1 MTRILMVAK
10 FREVRGGA
18 ERHLHDLIAGL
29 RHRGHDV
36 ALFSSEDVEAAGGL
50 AFTAS
55 AGGRARVEAAQALL
69 WNSSARTLLSRMTT
83 EFRPDVM
90 HFHGI
95 YHQLSPSVLG
105 VSDVPVV
112 MTLHDNKLAAPCYA
126 LYRDGEICQACVGK
140 VVATPAIR
148 YKCVQGSTLGSA
160 LCVIEGVL
168 HRRRYRRLV
177 DRFIVPS
184 RFSRDVAVRGGLPAG
199 RVSVIPWGVVV
210 EPVAA
215 NTYQQPYQPKT
226 AFFGGRLEPMK
237 GLQVLLDA
245 WESMP
250 AGHGCVL
257 RIAGRGQLESEVK
270 AVAQRNPSVQFL
282 GLLPGSAVLA
292 EARGAAI
299 AVVPSQMPEM
309 MGLAAVESLVLGTPL
324 VASDRGAL
332 VDLRGPG
339 VWTLPRVDAGAVRT
353 ALVRLLLDNE
363 QVAYREALSR
373 RDLSLYRFDGMLD
386 AIESEYVRAGA

>member
-18 ERHLHDLIAGL
+18 ERHLHDLIGGL
-29 RHRGHDV
+29 RRRGHDV
-36 ALFSSEDVEAAGGL
+36 TLFSSEDVEAAGGFV
-50 AFTAS
+50 FTAS
-55 AGGRARVEAAQALL
+55 TGRMARVESARALL
-69 WNSSARTLLSRMTT
+69 WNSAARTLLARMTN
-83 EFRPDVM
+83 ECRPDVV
-90 HFHGI
+90 HFHGV

-105 VSDVPVV
+105 VCDVPAV

-126 LYRDGEICQACVGK
+126 LFRDGDVCQACVGK
-140 VVATPAIR
+140 MVATPAIR
-148 YKCVQGSTLGSA
+148 YKCVKGSTLGSA
-160 LCVIEGVL
+160 LCVVEDVL
-168 HRRRYRRLV
+168 YRRRYRRLV

-184 RFSRDVAVRGGLPAG
+184 RFSHDVAVRGGLPAE
-199 RVSVIPWGVVV
+199 RVSVIPWGVAV

-215 NTYQQPYQPKT
+215 STYQPRV
-226 AFFGGRLEPMK
+226 AFFGGRLERMK

-257 RIAGRGQLESEVK
+257 RIAGRGELENKVK

-299 AVVPSQMPEM
+299 AMVPSLMPET
-309 MGLAAVESLVLGTPL
+309 MGLAAIESLIAGTPV
-324 VASDRGAL
+324 VASDHGAL

-339 VWTLPRVDAGAVRT
+339 VWTLPQVDVEGLRT
-353 ALVRLLLDNE
+353 ALVRLLLENE
-363 QVAYREALSR
+363 EAAYREALSR

-386 AIESEYVRAGA
+386 AIEAQYVRAGA

>member
-1 MTRILMVAK
+1 MVAK

-18 ERHLHDLIAGL
+18 ERHLHDLMDGL
-29 RHRGHDV
+29 RRRGHDV
-36 ALFSSEDVEAAGGL
+36 VLFSSEDVEAAGGL
-50 AFTAS
+50 VFTAS
-55 AGGRARVEAAQALL
+55 VGGMARVDSARALL
-69 WNSSARTLLSRMTT
+69 WNSAARTLLSKMTT

-95 YHQLSPSVLG
+95 YHQLSPAVLG
-105 VSDVPVV
+105 VCDVPVV

-126 LYRDGEICQACVGK
+126 LYRDGAVCQVCVGRK
-140 VVATPAIR
+140 VATPAIR
-148 YKCVQGSTLGSA
+148 HRCVQGSTLGSA

-168 HRRRYRRLV
+168 HRRRYRTLV

-184 RFSRDVAVRGGLPAG
+184 RFARDVAVRGGLPAE
-199 RVSVIPWGVVV
+199 RVSVIPWGVAV

-215 NTYQQPYQPKT
+215 SAYQPRI
-226 AFFGGRLEPMK
+226 AFFGGRLKAMK

-245 WESMP
+245 WESLP

-257 RIAGRGQLESEVK
+257 RIAGRGELEYTVK

-299 AVVPSQMPEM
+299 AMVPSLMPET
-309 MGLAAVESLVLGTPL
+309 MGLAAIESLVAGTPV

-332 VDLRGPG
+332 ADLRGPG
-339 VWTLPRVDAGAVRT
+339 VWTLPQVDVEAVRT
-353 ALVRLLLDNE
+353 ALVRLLLENE
-363 QVAYREALSR
+363 EAAYREALSR

-386 AIESEYVRAGA
+386 AIEAEYVRAGA